1 MFVVKNTKKSNRE
14 TETRKDTQN
23 RTKKNKFQH
32 RQKIINKRT
41 FRENKKEKIPQQN
54 IVFKWKIAGVQGTR
68 LAMPGAMGI
77 VHGDVVLSVGI
88 PLAKW
93 DERTARADVGKQVSA
108 TDAVEETG
116 PTREAPTAQPAH
128 ARQGPRHRLCRKR
141 PINIVQLPTPR
152 NCNRI
157 CMMNPKHT

>member
-1 MFVVKNTKKSNRE
+1 MFVVKNTKKRNRE

-116 PTREAPTAQPAH
+116 PTREAPTKQLAICNYFARRAQRSRLMQGR
-128 ARQGPRHRLCRKR
+128 ARGTGYVGNDR
-141 PINIVQLPTPR
+141 
-152 NCNRI
+152 
-157 CMMNPKHT
+157 

>member
-1 MFVVKNTKKSNRE
+1 LLK
-14 TETRKDTQN
+14 TRKKATEKQ
-23 RTKKNKFQH
+23 RHEKTHKTEQKINKFQH
-32 RQKIINKRT
+32 RQKNINKRT